1 MDDSVRFLAIEGVIG
16 VGKTTLAR
24 MLGERFAARL
34 VLEEFKENPFLEDF
48 YKNPRAWALHT
59 QLFFLLS
66 RFRQMKN
73 LGSPELFDTLVIS
86 DYIFQKNRI
95 YANINLS
102 DPELRIFEDVADVL
116 EVGIPAPD
124 LVIYLE
130 ASTEV
135 LLDRIRKRGRSYER
149 RIDFDYIG
157 RLNEAYN
164 HFFFNFDDC
173 PLLIVNTNSVNFST
187 DTEEF
192 TRLLRILDEPPV
204 GMRYYN
210 PQKELF

>member
-16 VGKTTLAR
+16 VGKTTLAE
-24 MLGERFAARL
+24 MLGETFSARL
-34 VLEEFKENPFLEDF
+34 VLEEFEENPFLEDF
-48 YKNPRAWALHT
+48 YKNPGAWALHT

-66 RFRQMKN
+66 RFHQMKN
-73 LGSPELFDTLVIS
+73 LGSPELFDRLVVS

-102 DPELRIFEDVADVL
+102 DPELRLFNEIADVL

-124 LVIYLE
+124 LVVYLE
-130 ASTEV
+130 ASVEV
-135 LLDRIRKRGRSYER
+135 LLDRIRKRGRSYEK
-149 RIDFDYIG
+149 RIDPDYIR
-157 RLNEAYN
+157 RLAEAYN

-173 PLLIVNTNSVNFST
+173 PLLIVNTNFVDFST

-192 TRLLRILDEPPV
+192 ARLLRILDEPAV
-204 GMRYYN
+204 GVRYYN
-210 PQKELF
+210 PRRELF